1 MLHRIAFNF
10 DKCQGAV
17 PIAGLYA
24 PSDAD
29 RRLGAALRGSCLELA
44 WAGSIG
50 SLGWGWGSLG

>member
-29 RRLGAALRGSCLELA
+29 RRLGAALRGAPGRGPPAAAAAAAAAVDL
-44 WAGSIG
+44 IR
-50 SLGWGWGSLG
+50 